1 MGVPW
6 WPHLHKINKGSKPLK
21 TFLLV
26 QEGDRSDK
34 LNLVAANAECMVK
47 VLTCQEK
54 RHLARCV
61 LQQCSVGFLFFPYAS
76 PPVFYPI
83 WLQKL
88 PGYPGPGTA

>member
-1 MGVPW
+1 M
-6 WPHLHKINKGSKPLK
+6 
-21 TFLLV
+21 
-26 QEGDRSDK
+26 QEGDRGDK

-54 RHLARCV
+54 RHLSRCIAAV
-61 LQQCSVGFLFFPYAS
+61 LSGISFFFPYAS

-83 WLQKL
+83 GLQKL